1 MPKVDKLDPKNYK
14 NIDKIIQLSQGIKQK
29 AIKIEHLDKW
39 QLRFPMCKKFISQ
52 LPSALH
58 RKNVAQIVREQI
70 INNQYLNAYVVVC
83 IWGQGNMGAGAYRSS
98 QILNNG
104 HYKEFLKVTA
114 DLIIANKY
122 LDAFDLYKLKR
133 LKGLNLAFMSKYWYF
148 VSFYNKEKLLILDK
162 VISEYLSKQNYGT
175 FRPSGTNKDNYF
187 AYLDLMKKF
196 ANNYGFSPDK
206 IEELIFV
213 HVNNNWGQ

>member
-1 MPKVDKLDPKNYK
+1 
-14 NIDKIIQLSQGIKQK
+14 
-29 AIKIEHLDKW
+29 
-39 QLRFPMCKKFISQ
+39 MCKKFISQ
-52 LPSALH
+52 LPSELH

>member
-1 MPKVDKLDPKNYK
+1 M
-14 NIDKIIQLSQGIKQK
+14 SQGVQQK

-52 LPSALH
+52 LPSELH
-58 RKNVAQIVREQI
+58 RKKVAKIVCEEI
-70 INNQYLNAYVVVC
+70 IKNQYLNAYVVVC

-114 DLIIANKY
+114 DLVLANKY
-122 LDAFDLYKLKR
+122 SDAFDLYKLKR

-148 VSFYNKEKLLILDK
+148 VSFNNKEKLLILDK
-162 VISEYLSKQNYGT
+162 VISDYLSILNYGT
-175 FRPSGTNKDNYF
+175 FRSSGTNKENYF

-196 ANNYGFSPDK
+196 QKSMDFHRIKLRS
-206 IEELIFV
+206 
-213 HVNNNWGQ
+213 